1 MDLLLLEKNKHMIK
15 HCLILFCF
23 VLGLHAAHAQ
33 SESTVVYIEQYKKI
47 AVQEMK
53 RTGIPASITLA
64 QGILESNSGESN
76 LAKKFNNHFGIKCK
90 SDWKGETTFQ
100 DDDTKQECF
109 RVYPTA
115 LASFKDHSDFLKNR
129 PNYAALFTL
138 DPVDD
143 SAWAYGLKKAGYATA
158 TDYPR
163 RLLKIIDDYELS
175 QYNFPEL
182 ENEVE
187 DEETAKAVSDGA
199 KAVAVFPKK
208 DTVVAIVKDT
218 LIATITDTVPNKLV
232 DSIVTKP
239 ATPVY
244 TAPTTTQAQIY
255 AADTTNI
262 SLSKVNGINSST
274 NTVENSIPA
283 MKGLGVSKDTVKQV
297 LFTIT
302 KKKVINYP
310 KEKFKIN
317 SVPVLWVKAGSS
329 YLQIAQIHKISLY
342 KLFVYN
348 DIVEADVADKDQL
361 VFIAQKK
368 KSGNKSIHTAKE
380 GETLYEISQNEGV
393 QLSYL
398 KSYNKKLPNG
408 PLKEGTIVLLFKP
421 KETKPEPSFRQV
433 SVKFEFNFFK
443 HLFKRKKK

>member
-1 MDLLLLEKNKHMIK
+1 MK
-15 HCLILFCF
+15 HCLGFLFL
-23 VLGLHAAHAQ
+23 VIGTQIAQAQ

-64 QGILESNSGESN
+64 QGIVESNSGESN

-109 RVYPTA
+109 RVYPNA
-115 LASFKDHSDFLKNR
+115 AASFKDHSDFLKNR

-158 TDYPR
+158 SDYPKK
-163 RLLKIIDDYELS
+163 LLKIIDDYELS

-182 ENEVE
+182 DN
-187 DEETAKAVSDGA
+187 DELDSPLIEKPLIKSPVM
-199 KAVAVFPKK
+199 KVVADTIAIKK
-208 DTVVAIVKDT
+208 DTILTKEIVPTVKKDTIVKM
-218 LIATITDTVPNKLV
+218 
-232 DSIVTKP
+232 DSVINT
-239 ATPVY
+239 TPTPKY
-244 TAPTTTQAQIY
+244 TQAQIF
-255 AADTTNI
+255 AADSSNI
-262 SLSKVNGINSST
+262 ALSKVNGISANN
-274 NTVENSIPA
+274 NTVANDIPT

-329 YLQIAQIHKISLY
+329 YLQIAQLHKISLY

-348 DIVEADVADKDQL
+348 DMEEADVVEKDRL
-361 VFIAQKK
+361 VFLAPKK
-368 KSGNKSIHTAKE
+368 KEGNKSIHTAKE
-380 GETLYEISQNEGV
+380 GETLYEISQNEGI

-398 KSYNKKLPNG
+398 QAYNKNLPKG
-408 PLKEGTIVLLFKP
+408 KLKEGAIVLLFKP
-421 KETKPEPSFRQV
+421 KETKPEPSLKQV
-433 SVKFEFNFFK
+433 SFKFEF
-443 HLFKRKKK
+443 HLFRNLFKKKKKNK

>member
-1 MDLLLLEKNKHMIK
+1 MK
-15 HCLILFCF
+15 HCLILICF
-23 VLGLHAAHAQ
+23 VLGLHTAQAQ
-33 SESTVVYIEQYKKI
+33 SESTVVYIELYKKI

-90 SDWKGETTFQ
+90 SDWKGETTYQ

-158 TDYPR
+158 SDYPK

-182 ENEVE
+182 DNEE
-187 DEETAKAVSDGA
+187 ANTEIL
-199 KAVAVFPKK
+199 PK
-208 DTVVAIVKDT
+208 KDT
-218 LIATITDTVPNKLV
+218 LIATIKDTLPNKIV
-232 DSIVTKP
+232 DTIVSKP
-239 ATPVY
+239 TAPTY
-244 TAPTTTQAQIY
+244 TAPTTITQAQIY

-262 SLSKVNGINSST
+262 SLSKVNGISSSK
-274 NTVENSIPA
+274 NTAENSIPA

-329 YLQIAQIHKISLY
+329 YLQIAQIHKLSLY
-342 KLFVYN
+342 KIFVYN
-348 DIVEADVADKDQL
+348 DMEEADVVAKDQL

-380 GETLYEISQNEGV
+380 GETLYEISQNEGI

-433 SVKFEFNFFK
+433 SLKFEFNFFK
-443 HLFKRKKK
+443 NLFKRKKK

>member
-1 MDLLLLEKNKHMIK
+1 MIK

-23 VLGLHAAHAQ
+23 VLGLHIAHAQ
-33 SESTVVYIEQYKKI
+33 SEATVVYIEQYKKI

-100 DDDTKQECF
+100 DDDAKQECF

-129 PNYAALFTL
+129 PNYAPLFAL

-158 TDYPR
+158 TDYPKR
-163 RLLKIIDDYELS
+163 ILKIIDDYELS

-187 DEETAKAVSDGA
+187 EETAKAVSDGA
-199 KAVAVFPKK
+199 KAVAVLPKK
-208 DTVVAIVKDT
+208 DSVVAIVKDT
-218 LIATITDTVPNKLV
+218 ISNKSLDTVIKQPVVAV
-232 DSIVTKP
+232 DSIKK
-239 ATPVY
+239 
-244 TAPTTTQAQIY
+244 TTQAQIY

-262 SLSKVNGINSST
+262 SLSKVKGIESTNSSS
-274 NTVENSIPA
+274 NSEIPS

-348 DIVEADVADKDQL
+348 DMEEADVVSKDQL

-380 GETLYEISQNEGV
+380 GETLYEISQNEGI

-421 KETKPEPSFRQV
+421 RETKPEPSLRQV

-443 HLFKRKKK
+443 NLFKRKKK

>member
-1 MDLLLLEKNKHMIK
+1 MK
-15 HCLILFCF
+15 HCLILICF
-23 VLGLHAAHAQ
+23 VLGLHTAQAQ
-33 SESTVVYIEQYKKI
+33 SESTVVYIELYKKI

-90 SDWKGETTFQ
+90 SDWKGETTYQ

-158 TDYPR
+158 SDYPK

-182 ENEVE
+182 DNE
-187 DEETAKAVSDGA
+187 EEESAKALSDE
-199 KAVAVFPKK
+199 KKQISFVKTKDSVVKK
-208 DTVVAIVKDT
+208 DTIITKEIVP
-218 LIATITDTVPNKLV
+218 TVKK
-232 DSIVTKP
+232 DSIEKIDSVTN
-239 ATPVY
+239 
-244 TAPTTTQAQIY
+244 TAPTTITQAQIY

-262 SLSKVNGINSST
+262 SLSKVNGISSST
-274 NTVENSIPA
+274 NTAENSIPA

-317 SVPVLWVKAGSS
+317 SAPVLWVKAGSS
-329 YLQIAQIHKISLY
+329 YLQIAQIHKLSLY
-342 KLFVYN
+342 KIFVYN
-348 DIVEADVADKDQL
+348 DMEEADVVAKDQL

-380 GETLYEISQNEGV
+380 GETLYEISQNEGI

-398 KSYNKKLPNG
+398 KSYNQKLPNG

-433 SVKFEFNFFK
+433 SLKFEFNFFK
-443 HLFKRKKK
+443 NLFKRKKK

>member
-1 MDLLLLEKNKHMIK
+1 MK
-15 HCLILFCF
+15 HCLILICF
-23 VLGLHAAHAQ
+23 VLGVHTAQAQ
-33 SESTVVYIEQYKKI
+33 SESTVVYIELYKKI

-90 SDWKGETTFQ
+90 SDWKGETTYQ

-158 TDYPR
+158 SDYPK

-182 ENEVE
+182 DNEE
-187 DEETAKAVSDGA
+187 EESANKALSDEKKQISFVKTKDSV
-199 KAVAVFPKK
+199 VKK
-208 DTVVAIVKDT
+208 DTIITKEIVP
-218 LIATITDTVPNKLV
+218 TVKK
-232 DSIVTKP
+232 DSIEKIDSVTN
-239 ATPVY
+239 
-244 TAPTTTQAQIY
+244 TAPTTITQAQIY

-262 SLSKVNGINSST
+262 SLSKVNGISFST
-274 NTVENSIPA
+274 NTAENSIPA
-283 MKGLGVSKDTVKQV
+283 MKGLGLSKDTVKQV

-329 YLQIAQIHKISLY
+329 YLQIAQIHKLSLY
-342 KLFVYN
+342 KIFVYN
-348 DIVEADVADKDQL
+348 DMEEADVVAKDQL

-368 KSGNKSIHTAKE
+368 KTGNKSIHTAKE
-380 GETLYEISQNEGV
+380 GETLYEISQNEGI

-398 KSYNKKLPNG
+398 KSYNQKLPNG

-433 SVKFEFNFFK
+433 SLKFEFNFLK
-443 HLFKRKKK
+443 NLFKRKKK

>member
-1 MDLLLLEKNKHMIK
+1 MIK

-23 VLGLHAAHAQ
+23 VLGLHIAHAQ
-33 SESTVVYIEQYKKI
+33 SEATVVYIEQYKKI

-100 DDDTKQECF
+100 DDDAKQECF

-129 PNYAALFTL
+129 PNYAPLFAL

-158 TDYPR
+158 TDYPKR
-163 RLLKIIDDYELS
+163 ILKIIDDYELS

-187 DEETAKAVSDGA
+187 EETAKAVSDGA
-199 KAVAVFPKK
+199 KAVAVLPKK
-208 DTVVAIVKDT
+208 DSVVAIVKDT
-218 LIATITDTVPNKLV
+218 ISNKSLDTVIKQPV
-232 DSIVTKP
+232 VAIDSIKK
-239 ATPVY
+239 
-244 TAPTTTQAQIY
+244 TTQAQIY

-262 SLSKVNGINSST
+262 SLSKVKGIESTNSSS
-274 NTVENSIPA
+274 NSEIPS

-348 DIVEADVADKDQL
+348 DMEEADVVSKDQL

-380 GETLYEISQNEGV
+380 GETLYEISQNEGI

-421 KETKPEPSFRQV
+421 RETKPEPSLRQV

-443 HLFKRKKK
+443 NLFKRKKK

>member
-1 MDLLLLEKNKHMIK
+1 MIK
-15 HCLILFCF
+15 HFLILVF
-23 VLGLHAAHAQ
+23 LLMGIQSTHAQ
-33 SESTVVYIEQYKKI
+33 SEATVVYIELYKKI

-76 LAKKFNNHFGIKCK
+76 LAKQFNNHFGIKCK

-129 PNYAALFTL
+129 PNYAPLFAL

-158 TDYPR
+158 TDYPKR
-163 RLLKIIDDYELS
+163 ILKIIDDYELS

-187 DEETAKAVSDGA
+187 EETAKAVSDGP
-199 KAVAVFPKK
+199 KAVAILPKK

-218 LIATITDTVPNKLV
+218 ISTKSLDTVIKQPV
-232 DSIVTKP
+232 VAIDSIKK
-239 ATPVY
+239 
-244 TAPTTTQAQIY
+244 TTQAQIY

-262 SLSKVNGINSST
+262 SLSKVKGIESTNSSS
-274 NTVENSIPA
+274 NSEIPS

-348 DIVEADVADKDQL
+348 DMEEADVVSKDQL

-380 GETLYEISQNEGV
+380 GETLYEISQNEGI

-421 KETKPEPSFRQV
+421 RETKPEPSLRQV

-443 HLFKRKKK
+443 NLFKRKKK

>member
-1 MDLLLLEKNKHMIK
+1 MK
-15 HCLILFCF
+15 HCLILICF
-23 VLGLHAAHAQ
+23 VLGVHTAQAQ
-33 SESTVVYIEQYKKI
+33 SESTVVYIELYKKI

-90 SDWKGETTFQ
+90 SDWKGETTYQ

-158 TDYPR
+158 SDYPK

-182 ENEVE
+182 DNEE
-187 DEETAKAVSDGA
+187 EESANKALSDEKKQISFVKTKDSV
-199 KAVAVFPKK
+199 VKK
-208 DTVVAIVKDT
+208 DTIITKEIVP
-218 LIATITDTVPNKLV
+218 TVKK
-232 DSIVTKP
+232 DSIEKIDSVTN
-239 ATPVY
+239 
-244 TAPTTTQAQIY
+244 TAPTTITQAQIY

-262 SLSKVNGINSST
+262 SLSKVNGISSST
-274 NTVENSIPA
+274 NTAENSIPA
-283 MKGLGVSKDTVKQV
+283 MKGLGLSKDTVKQV

-329 YLQIAQIHKISLY
+329 YLQIAQIHKLSLY
-342 KLFVYN
+342 KIFVYN
-348 DIVEADVADKDQL
+348 DMEEADVVAKDQL

-368 KSGNKSIHTAKE
+368 KAGNKSIHTAKE
-380 GETLYEISQNEGV
+380 GETLYEISQNEGI

-398 KSYNKKLPNG
+398 KSYNQKLPNG

-433 SVKFEFNFFK
+433 SLKFEFNFFK
-443 HLFKRKKK
+443 NLFKRKKK

>member
-1 MDLLLLEKNKHMIK
+1 MMK
-15 HCLILFCF
+15 HCLILICF
-23 VLGLHAAHAQ
+23 VLGLHTAQAQ
-33 SESTVVYIEQYKKI
+33 SESTVVYIELYKKI

-90 SDWKGETTFQ
+90 SDWKGETTYQ

-158 TDYPR
+158 SDYPK

-187 DEETAKAVSDGA
+187 EETSKAVSVGE
-199 KAVAVFPKK
+199 KVVAILPKK

-218 LIATITDTVPNKLV
+218 ISTKSLDTVIKQPV
-232 DSIVTKP
+232 VAIDSIKK
-239 ATPVY
+239 
-244 TAPTTTQAQIY
+244 TTQAQIY

-262 SLSKVNGINSST
+262 SLSRVKGIEST
-274 NTVENSIPA
+274 NSTSNSEIPS
-283 MKGLGVSKDTVKQV
+283 MKGLGLSKDTVKQV

-329 YLQIAQIHKISLY
+329 YLQIAQIHKLSLY
-342 KLFVYN
+342 KIFVYN
-348 DIVEADVADKDQL
+348 DMEEADVVAKDQL

-380 GETLYEISQNEGV
+380 GETLYEISQNEGI

-433 SVKFEFNFFK
+433 SLKFEFNFFK
-443 HLFKRKKK
+443 NLFKRKKK

>member
-1 MDLLLLEKNKHMIK
+1 MK
-15 HCLILFCF
+15 HCLGFLFL
-23 VLGLHAAHAQ
+23 VIGIQIAQAQ

-64 QGILESNSGESN
+64 QGIVESNSGESN

-109 RVYPTA
+109 RVYPNA
-115 LASFKDHSDFLKNR
+115 AASFKDHSDFLKNR

-158 TDYPR
+158 SDYPKK
-163 RLLKIIDDYELS
+163 LLKIIDDYELS

-182 ENEVE
+182 DN
-187 DEETAKAVSDGA
+187 DELDSPVIEKPLIKSPVM
-199 KAVAVFPKK
+199 KVVADTIAIKK
-208 DTVVAIVKDT
+208 DTILTKEIVPTVKKDTIVKM
-218 LIATITDTVPNKLV
+218 
-232 DSIVTKP
+232 DSVINT
-239 ATPVY
+239 TPTPKY
-244 TAPTTTQAQIY
+244 TQAQIF
-255 AADTTNI
+255 AADSSNI
-262 SLSKVNGINSST
+262 ALSKVNGISANN
-274 NTVENSIPA
+274 NTIANDIPT

-329 YLQIAQIHKISLY
+329 YLQIAQLHKISLY

-348 DIVEADVADKDQL
+348 DMEEADVVEKDRL
-361 VFIAQKK
+361 VFLAPKK

-380 GETLYEISQNEGV
+380 GETLYEISQNEGI

-398 KSYNKKLPNG
+398 QAYNKNLPKG
-408 PLKEGTIVLLFKP
+408 KLKEGTIVLLFKP
-421 KETKPEPSFRQV
+421 KETKPEPSLKQV
-433 SVKFEFNFFK
+433 SFKFEF
-443 HLFKRKKK
+443 HLFRNLFKKKKKNK

>member
-1 MDLLLLEKNKHMIK
+1 MK
-15 HCLILFCF
+15 HCLGFLFL
-23 VLGLHAAHAQ
+23 VIGTQIAQAQ

-64 QGILESNSGESN
+64 QGIVESNSGESN

-129 PNYAALFTL
+129 PNYAPLFAL

-158 TDYPR
+158 PDYPK

-182 ENEVE
+182 ENEIE
-187 DEETAKAVSDGA
+187 EEETAKAVSDGA
-199 KAVAVFPKK
+199 KAVAILPKK
-208 DTVVAIVKDT
+208 DSVVAIVKDT
-218 LIATITDTVPNKLV
+218 ISTKSLDTLIKQPVVAK
-232 DSIVTKP
+232 DSIKK
-239 ATPVY
+239 
-244 TAPTTTQAQIY
+244 TTQAQIY
-255 AADTTNI
+255 ATDTTNI
-262 SLSKVNGINSST
+262 SLSKVKGIESANSSS
-274 NTVENSIPA
+274 NSEIPS

-348 DIVEADVADKDQL
+348 DMEEADVVSKDQL

-368 KSGNKSIHTAKE
+368 KSGNKSIHTAK
-380 GETLYEISQNEGV
+380 
-393 QLSYL
+393 
-398 KSYNKKLPNG
+398 
-408 PLKEGTIVLLFKP
+408 
-421 KETKPEPSFRQV
+421 V
-433 SVKFEFNFFK
+433 S
-443 HLFKRKKK
+443 

>member
-1 MDLLLLEKNKHMIK
+1 MIK

-23 VLGLHAAHAQ
+23 VLGLHIAHAQ
-33 SESTVVYIEQYKKI
+33 SEATVVYIEQYKKI

-129 PNYAALFTL
+129 PNYAPLFAL

-158 TDYPR
+158 TDYPKR
-163 RLLKIIDDYELS
+163 ILKIIDDYELS

-187 DEETAKAVSDGA
+187 EETAKAVA
-199 KAVAVFPKK
+199 ILPKK
-208 DTVVAIVKDT
+208 DSVVAIVKDT
-218 LIATITDTVPNKLV
+218 ISTKSIDTVIKQPVVAV
-232 DSIVTKP
+232 DSIKK
-239 ATPVY
+239 
-244 TAPTTTQAQIY
+244 TTQAQIY

-262 SLSKVNGINSST
+262 SLSKVKGIESTNSSS
-274 NTVENSIPA
+274 NSEIPS

-348 DIVEADVADKDQL
+348 DMEEADVVSKDQL

-368 KSGNKSIHTAKE
+368 KYGNKSIHNAKE
-380 GETLYEISQNEGV
+380 GETLYEISQNEGI

-421 KETKPEPSFRQV
+421 RETKPEPSLRQV

-443 HLFKRKKK
+443 NLFKRKKK

>member
-1 MDLLLLEKNKHMIK
+1 MK
-15 HCLILFCF
+15 HCLGFLFL
-23 VLGLHAAHAQ
+23 VIGTQIAQAQ

-64 QGILESNSGESN
+64 QGIVESNSGESN

-109 RVYPTA
+109 RVYPNA
-115 LASFKDHSDFLKNR
+115 AASFKDHSDFLKNR

-158 TDYPR
+158 SDYPKK
-163 RLLKIIDDYELS
+163 LLKIIDDYELS

-182 ENEVE
+182 DN
-187 DEETAKAVSDGA
+187 DELDSPVIEKQLIKSPVM
-199 KAVAVFPKK
+199 KVVADTIAINKDTILTKEIVPTVKK
-208 DTVVAIVKDT
+208 DTIVKM
-218 LIATITDTVPNKLV
+218 
-232 DSIVTKP
+232 DSVINT
-239 ATPVY
+239 TPTPKY
-244 TAPTTTQAQIY
+244 TQAQIF
-255 AADTTNI
+255 AADSSNI
-262 SLSKVNGINSST
+262 ALSKVNGISANN
-274 NTVENSIPA
+274 NTVANDIPT

-329 YLQIAQIHKISLY
+329 YLQIAQLHKISLY

-348 DIVEADVADKDQL
+348 DMEEADVVEKDRL
-361 VFIAQKK
+361 VFLAPKK

-380 GETLYEISQNEGV
+380 GETLYEISQNEGI

-398 KSYNKKLPNG
+398 QAYNKNLPKG
-408 PLKEGTIVLLFKP
+408 KLKEGTIVLLFKP
-421 KETKPEPSFRQV
+421 KETKPEPSLKQV
-433 SVKFEFNFFK
+433 SFKFEF
-443 HLFKRKKK
+443 HLFRNLFKKKKKNK

>member
-1 MDLLLLEKNKHMIK
+1 MK
-15 HCLILFCF
+15 HCLGFLFL
-23 VLGLHAAHAQ
+23 VIGTQIAQAQ

-64 QGILESNSGESN
+64 QGIVESNSGESN

-109 RVYPTA
+109 RVYPNA
-115 LASFKDHSDFLKNR
+115 AASFKDHSDFLKNR

-158 TDYPR
+158 SDYPKK
-163 RLLKIIDDYELS
+163 LLKIIDDYELS

-182 ENEVE
+182 DN
-187 DEETAKAVSDGA
+187 DELDSPVIEKQLIKSPVM
-199 KAVAVFPKK
+199 KVVADTIAINKDTILTKEIVPTVKK
-208 DTVVAIVKDT
+208 DTIVKM
-218 LIATITDTVPNKLV
+218 
-232 DSIVTKP
+232 DSVINT
-239 ATPVY
+239 TPTPKY
-244 TAPTTTQAQIY
+244 TQAQIF
-255 AADTTNI
+255 AADSSNI
-262 SLSKVNGINSST
+262 ALSKVNGISANN
-274 NTVENSIPA
+274 NTVANDIPT

-329 YLQIAQIHKISLY
+329 YLQIAQLHKISLY

-348 DIVEADVADKDQL
+348 DMEEADVVEKDRL
-361 VFIAQKK
+361 VFLAPKK

-380 GETLYEISQNEGV
+380 GETLYEISQNEGI

-398 KSYNKKLPNG
+398 QAYNKNLPKG
-408 PLKEGTIVLLFKP
+408 KLKEGTIVLLFKP
-421 KETKPEPSFRQV
+421 KETKPEASLKQV
-433 SVKFEFNFFK
+433 SFKFEF
-443 HLFKRKKK
+443 HLFRNLFKKKKKNK

>member
-1 MDLLLLEKNKHMIK
+1 MIK

-187 DEETAKAVSDGA
+187 ETTKPVSDE
-199 KAVAVFPKK
+199 KK
-208 DTVVAIVKDT
+208 NIVNATVKDT
-218 LIATITDTVPNKLV
+218 LIATMIDTVPNKLV

-239 ATPVY
+239 P
-244 TAPTTTQAQIY
+244 TAAYSVPTTTQAQIY

-262 SLSKVNGINSST
+262 SLSKVNGISSST

-283 MKGLGVSKDTVKQV
+283 MKGLDISKDTVKQV

-348 DIVEADVADKDQL
+348 DILEADVADKDQL

-380 GETLYEISQNEGV
+380 GETLYEISQNEAI

-443 HLFKRKKK
+443 QLFKRKKK

>member
-1 MDLLLLEKNKHMIK
+1 
-15 HCLILFCF
+15 
-23 VLGLHAAHAQ
+23 
-33 SESTVVYIEQYKKI
+33 
-47 AVQEMK
+47 
-53 RTGIPASITLA
+53 
-64 QGILESNSGESN
+64 
-76 LAKKFNNHFGIKCK
+76 
-90 SDWKGETTFQ
+90 
-100 DDDTKQECF
+100 
-109 RVYPTA
+109 
-115 LASFKDHSDFLKNR
+115 
-129 PNYAALFTL
+129 
-138 DPVDD
+138 
-143 SAWAYGLKKAGYATA
+143 
-158 TDYPR
+158 
-163 RLLKIIDDYELS
+163 
-175 QYNFPEL
+175 
-182 ENEVE
+182 
-187 DEETAKAVSDGA
+187 
-199 KAVAVFPKK
+199 
-208 DTVVAIVKDT
+208 VVAIVKDT
-218 LIATITDTVPNKLV
+218 ISTKSLDTVIKQPV
-232 DSIVTKP
+232 VAIDSIKK
-239 ATPVY
+239 
-244 TAPTTTQAQIY
+244 TTQAQIY

-262 SLSKVNGINSST
+262 SLSKVKGIESTNSSS
-274 NTVENSIPA
+274 NSEIPS

-348 DIVEADVADKDQL
+348 DMEEADVVSKDQL

-380 GETLYEISQNEGV
+380 GETLYEISQNEGI

-421 KETKPEPSFRQV
+421 RETKPEPSLRQV

-443 HLFKRKKK
+443 NLFKRKKK

>member
-1 MDLLLLEKNKHMIK
+1 MK
-15 HCLILFCF
+15 HCLMILCILF
-23 VLGLHAAHAQ
+23 GMNTIYAQ

-64 QGILESNSGESN
+64 QGIVESNSGESN

-115 LASFKDHSDFLKNR
+115 AASFKDHSDFLKNR
-129 PNYAALFTL
+129 PNYAPLFAL

-158 TDYPR
+158 SDYPKK
-163 RLLKIIDDYELS
+163 LLKIIDDYELS

-182 ENEVE
+182 DTVDADIPVKKEITPVVK
-187 DEETAKAVSDGA
+187 DIAPVI
-199 KAVAVFPKK
+199 KK
-208 DTVVAIVKDT
+208 DTVPA
-218 LIATITDTVPNKLV
+218 KLADVVIDKPVMV
-232 DSIVTKP
+232 DSVK
-239 ATPVY
+239 
-244 TAPTTTQAQIY
+244 TTTQAQIY
-255 AADTTNI
+255 AADTSNI
-262 SLSKVNGINSST
+262 SLSKVKGIEATNSSL
-274 NTVENSIPA
+274 NSEMPS

-342 KLFVYN
+342 KLFMYN
-348 DIVEADVADKDQL
+348 DTEEADVVAKDQL
-361 VFIAQKK
+361 VFIALKK

-380 GETLYEISQNEGV
+380 GETLYAV
-393 QLSYL
+393 SYTHL
-398 KSYNKKLPNG
+398 TLPTNV
-408 PLKEGTIVLLFKP
+408 P
-421 KETKPEPSFRQV
+421 
-433 SVKFEFNFFK
+433 
-443 HLFKRKKK
+443 

>member
-1 MDLLLLEKNKHMIK
+1 
-15 HCLILFCF
+15 
-23 VLGLHAAHAQ
+23 VLGLHIAHAQ
-33 SESTVVYIEQYKKI
+33 SEATVVYIEQYKKI

-100 DDDTKQECF
+100 DDDAKQECF

-129 PNYAALFTL
+129 PNYAPLFAL

-158 TDYPR
+158 TDYPKR
-163 RLLKIIDDYELS
+163 ILKIIDDYELS

-187 DEETAKAVSDGA
+187 EETAKAVSDGP
-199 KAVAVFPKK
+199 KAVAILPKK

-218 LIATITDTVPNKLV
+218 ISTKSLDTVIKQPV
-232 DSIVTKP
+232 VAIDSIKK
-239 ATPVY
+239 
-244 TAPTTTQAQIY
+244 TTQAQIY

-262 SLSKVNGINSST
+262 SLSKVKGIESTNSSS
-274 NTVENSIPA
+274 NSEIPS

-348 DIVEADVADKDQL
+348 DMEEADVVSKDQL

-380 GETLYEISQNEGV
+380 GETLYEISQNEGI

-421 KETKPEPSFRQV
+421 RETKPEPSLRQV

-443 HLFKRKKK
+443 NLFKRKKK

>member
-1 MDLLLLEKNKHMIK
+1 MK
-15 HCLILFCF
+15 HCLGFLFL
-23 VLGLHAAHAQ
+23 VIGTQIAQAQ

-64 QGILESNSGESN
+64 QGIVESNSGESN

-109 RVYPTA
+109 RVYPNA
-115 LASFKDHSDFLKNR
+115 AASFKDHSDFLKNR

-158 TDYPR
+158 SDYPR
-163 RLLKIIDDYELS
+163 KLLKIIDDYELS

-182 ENEVE
+182 DNE
-187 DEETAKAVSDGA
+187 EEESAKAVSDE
-199 KAVAVFPKK
+199 KKEISFVKTKDSVVKK
-208 DTVVAIVKDT
+208 DTILTKEIVPTVKKDT
-218 LIATITDTVPNKLV
+218 IEKI
-232 DSIVTKP
+232 DSVIN
-239 ATPVY
+239 
-244 TAPTTTQAQIY
+244 TAPTPKYTQAQIF
-255 AADTTNI
+255 AADSSNI
-262 SLSKVNGINSST
+262 ALSKVNGISANN
-274 NTVENSIPA
+274 NTVANDIPT

-329 YLQIAQIHKISLY
+329 YLQIAQLHKISLY

-348 DIVEADVADKDQL
+348 DMEEADVVDKDRL
-361 VFIAQKK
+361 VFLAPKK

-380 GETLYEISQNEGV
+380 GETLYEISQNEGI

-398 KSYNKKLPNG
+398 QAYNKNLPKG
-408 PLKEGTIVLLFKP
+408 KLKEGAIVLLFKP
-421 KETKPEPSFRQV
+421 KETKPEPSLKQV
-433 SVKFEFNFFK
+433 SFKFEF
-443 HLFKRKKK
+443 HLFRNLFKKKKKNK

>member
-1 MDLLLLEKNKHMIK
+1 MK
-15 HCLILFCF
+15 HCLILICF
-23 VLGLHAAHAQ
+23 VLGVHTAQAQ
-33 SESTVVYIEQYKKI
+33 SESTVVYIELYKKI

-90 SDWKGETTFQ
+90 SDWKGETTYQ

-158 TDYPR
+158 SDYPK

-182 ENEVE
+182 DNE
-187 DEETAKAVSDGA
+187 EEESAKALSDE
-199 KAVAVFPKK
+199 KKQISFVKTKDSVVKK
-208 DTVVAIVKDT
+208 DTIITKEIVP
-218 LIATITDTVPNKLV
+218 TVKK
-232 DSIVTKP
+232 DSIEKIDSVTN
-239 ATPVY
+239 
-244 TAPTTTQAQIY
+244 TASTTITQAQIY
-255 AADTTNI
+255 ASDTTNI
-262 SLSKVNGINSST
+262 TLSKVNGISSST
-274 NTVENSIPA
+274 NTAENSIPA
-283 MKGLGVSKDTVKQV
+283 MKGLGLSKDTVKQV

-329 YLQIAQIHKISLY
+329 YLQIAQIHKLSLY
-342 KLFVYN
+342 KIFVYN
-348 DIVEADVADKDQL
+348 DMEEADVVAKDQL

-368 KSGNKSIHTAKE
+368 KAGNKSIHTAKE
-380 GETLYEISQNEGV
+380 GETLYEISQNEGI

-398 KSYNKKLPNG
+398 KSYNQKLPNG

-433 SVKFEFNFFK
+433 SLKFEFNFLK
-443 HLFKRKKK
+443 NLFKRKKK

>member
-1 MDLLLLEKNKHMIK
+1 MFKYSFIF
-15 HCLILFCF
+15 ICF
-23 VLGLHAAHAQ
+23 VLELNFAHAQ
-33 SESTVVYIEQYKKI
+33 TEATVVYIEQYKKI

-90 SDWKGETTFQ
+90 SDWKGATTFQ

-109 RVYPTA
+109 RVYPNA

-129 PNYAALFTL
+129 PNYAPLFVL

-158 TDYPR
+158 IDYPKR
-163 RLLKIIDDYELS
+163 ILKIIDDYELS

-182 ENEVE
+182 DDEE
-187 DEETAKAVSDGA
+187 EETAKAVSDGA
-199 KAVAVFPKK
+199 KAVSDGAKAK
-208 DTVVAIVKDT
+208 DTISSKK
-218 LIATITDTVPNKLV
+218 TDTIINQSVLVAV
-232 DSIVTKP
+232 DSIKK
-239 ATPVY
+239 
-244 TAPTTTQAQIY
+244 TTQAQIY

-262 SLSKVNGINSST
+262 SLSKIKGIESTNSSS
-274 NTVENSIPA
+274 NTEIPS

-297 LFTIT
+297 LLTLP
-302 KKKVINYP
+302 KKELINYP

-329 YLQIAQIHKISLY
+329 YLQIAQTHKISLY
-342 KLFVYN
+342 KLFEYN
-348 DIVEADVADKDQL
+348 DMEEADVVEKDQL
-361 VFIAQKK
+361 IFIAQKK
-368 KSGNKSIHTAKE
+368 KSGNKSIHNAKE
-380 GETLYEISQNEGV
+380 GETLYEISQNEGI
-393 QLSYL
+393 QLSFL
-398 KSYNKKLPNG
+398 KSYNNKLPNG

-421 KETKPEPSFRQV
+421 KETKPEPSLRQV
-433 SVKFEFNFFK
+433 SVKFEFHFFK
-443 HLFKRKKK
+443 NLFKRKKK

>member
-1 MDLLLLEKNKHMIK
+1 MIK

-23 VLGLHAAHAQ
+23 VLGLHAANAQ

-143 SAWAYGLKKAGYATA
+143 SAWAYGLKKSGYATA

-187 DEETAKAVSDGA
+187 ETTKPVSDE
-199 KAVAVFPKK
+199 KK
-208 DTVVAIVKDT
+208 NIVNSTVKDT
-218 LIATITDTVPNKLV
+218 PIATMIDTVPNKLV
-232 DSIVTKP
+232 DSSVTKP
-239 ATPVY
+239 STPAY
-244 TAPTTTQAQIY
+244 SAPTTTQAQIY

-262 SLSKVNGINSST
+262 SLSKVNGISSST

-283 MKGLGVSKDTVKQV
+283 MKGLGISKDTVKQV

-348 DIVEADVADKDQL
+348 DILEADVADKDQL

-380 GETLYEISQNEGV
+380 GETLYEISQNEAI

-433 SVKFEFNFFK
+433 SLKFEFNFFK
-443 HLFKRKKK
+443 NLFKRKKK

>member
-1 MDLLLLEKNKHMIK
+1 MIK

-23 VLGLHAAHAQ
+23 VLGLHIAHAQ
-33 SESTVVYIEQYKKI
+33 SEATVVYIEQYKKI

-100 DDDTKQECF
+100 DDDAKQECF

-129 PNYAALFTL
+129 PNYAPLFAL

-158 TDYPR
+158 TDYPKR
-163 RLLKIIDDYELS
+163 ILKIIDDYELS

-187 DEETAKAVSDGA
+187 EEIAKAVSDEAKAISDGA
-199 KAVAVFPKK
+199 KTAAILPKK
-208 DTVVAIVKDT
+208 DSVVAIVKDT
-218 LIATITDTVPNKLV
+218 ISTKSIDTVIKQPVVAV
-232 DSIVTKP
+232 DSIKK
-239 ATPVY
+239 
-244 TAPTTTQAQIY
+244 TTQAQIY

-262 SLSKVNGINSST
+262 SLSKVKGIESTNSSS
-274 NTVENSIPA
+274 NSEIPS

-348 DIVEADVADKDQL
+348 DMEEADVVSKDQL

-380 GETLYEISQNEGV
+380 GETLYEISQNEGI

-421 KETKPEPSFRQV
+421 RETKPEPSLRQV

-443 HLFKRKKK
+443 NLFKRKKK

>member
-1 MDLLLLEKNKHMIK
+1 
-15 HCLILFCF
+15 
-23 VLGLHAAHAQ
+23 VLGLHIAHAQ
-33 SESTVVYIEQYKKI
+33 SEATVVYIEQYKKI

-129 PNYAALFTL
+129 PNYAPLFAL

-158 TDYPR
+158 PDYPKR
-163 RLLKIIDDYELS
+163 ILKIIDDYELS

-187 DEETAKAVSDGA
+187 EEETAKAVSDGA
-199 KAVAVFPKK
+199 KAVAVLPKK
-208 DTVVAIVKDT
+208 DSVVAIVKDT
-218 LIATITDTVPNKLV
+218 ISTKSIDTVIKQPV
-232 DSIVTKP
+232 VAIDSIKK
-239 ATPVY
+239 
-244 TAPTTTQAQIY
+244 TTQAQIY

-262 SLSKVNGINSST
+262 SLSKVKGIESSNSSS
-274 NTVENSIPA
+274 NSEIPS

-348 DIVEADVADKDQL
+348 DMEEADVVSKDQL

-380 GETLYEISQNEGV
+380 GETLYEISQNEGI

-421 KETKPEPSFRQV
+421 RETKPEPSLRQV

-443 HLFKRKKK
+443 NLFKRKKK

>member
-1 MDLLLLEKNKHMIK
+1 MK
-15 HCLILFCF
+15 HCLILICF
-23 VLGLHAAHAQ
+23 VLGVHTAQAQ
-33 SESTVVYIEQYKKI
+33 SESTVVYIELYKKI

-90 SDWKGETTFQ
+90 SDWKGETTYQ

-158 TDYPR
+158 SDYPK

-182 ENEVE
+182 DNEE
-187 DEETAKAVSDGA
+187 EESANKALSDEKKQISFVKTKDSV
-199 KAVAVFPKK
+199 VKK
-208 DTVVAIVKDT
+208 DTIITKEIVP
-218 LIATITDTVPNKLV
+218 TVKK
-232 DSIVTKP
+232 DSIEKIDSVTN
-239 ATPVY
+239 
-244 TAPTTTQAQIY
+244 TASTTITQAQIY
-255 AADTTNI
+255 ASDTTNI
-262 SLSKVNGINSST
+262 TLSKVNGISSST
-274 NTVENSIPA
+274 NTAENSIPA
-283 MKGLGVSKDTVKQV
+283 MKGLGLSKDTVKQV

-329 YLQIAQIHKISLY
+329 YLQIAQIHKLSLY
-342 KLFVYN
+342 KIFVYN
-348 DIVEADVADKDQL
+348 DMEEADVVAKDQL

-368 KSGNKSIHTAKE
+368 KAGNKSIHTAKE
-380 GETLYEISQNEGV
+380 GETLYEISQNEGI

-398 KSYNKKLPNG
+398 KSYNQKLPNG

-433 SVKFEFNFFK
+433 SLKFEFNFFK
-443 HLFKRKKK
+443 NLFKRKKK

>member
-1 MDLLLLEKNKHMIK
+1 MIK
-15 HCLILFCF
+15 HCLILFYF
-23 VLGLHAAHAQ
+23 VLGLHTAHAQ
-33 SESTVVYIEQYKKI
+33 SEATVVYIEQYKKI

-100 DDDTKQECF
+100 DDDAKQECF

-129 PNYAALFTL
+129 PNYAPLFAL

-158 TDYPR
+158 TDYPKR
-163 RLLKIIDDYELS
+163 ILKIIDDYELS

-187 DEETAKAVSDGA
+187 EETAKAVSDGP
-199 KAVAVFPKK
+199 KAVAILPKK

-218 LIATITDTVPNKLV
+218 ISTKSLDTVIKQPV
-232 DSIVTKP
+232 VAIDSIKK
-239 ATPVY
+239 
-244 TAPTTTQAQIY
+244 TTQAQIY

-262 SLSKVNGINSST
+262 SLSKVKGIESTNSSS
-274 NTVENSIPA
+274 NSEIPS

-348 DIVEADVADKDQL
+348 DMEEADVVSKDQL

-380 GETLYEISQNEGV
+380 GETLYEISQNEGI

-421 KETKPEPSFRQV
+421 RETKPEPSLRQV

-443 HLFKRKKK
+443 NLFKRKKK

>member
-1 MDLLLLEKNKHMIK
+1 MK
-15 HCLILFCF
+15 HCLIILCIL
-23 VLGLHAAHAQ
+23 VGINTSYAQ

-64 QGILESNSGESN
+64 QGIVESNSGESN

-109 RVYPTA
+109 RVYPSA
-115 LASFKDHSDFLKNR
+115 AASFKDHSDFLKNR
-129 PNYAALFTL
+129 PNYAPLFAL

-158 TDYPR
+158 SDYPR
-163 RLLKIIDDYELS
+163 KLLKIIDDYELS

-182 ENEVE
+182 DTVDADIPVKKEISPV
-187 DEETAKAVSDGA
+187 V
-199 KAVAVFPKK
+199 K
-208 DTVVAIVKDT
+208 DTVPVKIKDT
-218 LIATITDTVPNKLV
+218 VQPVVV
-232 DSIVTKP
+232 DSVK
-239 ATPVY
+239 
-244 TAPTTTQAQIY
+244 TTTQAQIF
-255 AADTTNI
+255 ATDTTNI
-262 SLSKVNGINSST
+262 SLSKVNGINSS
-274 NTVENSIPA
+274 NSSVATDIPT
-283 MKGLGVSKDTVKQV
+283 MKGLGISKDTVKQV

-302 KKKVINYP
+302 KKKIINYP

-342 KLFVYN
+342 KLFMYN
-348 DIVEADVADKDQL
+348 DMEEADVVTKDQL

-368 KSGNKSIHTAKE
+368 KSGNKSVHMVKD
-380 GETLYEISQNEGV
+380 GETLYEISQTEGI
-393 QLSYL
+393 QLNYL
-398 KSYNKKLPNG
+398 KAYNKNLSNG
-408 PLKEGTIVLLFKP
+408 KLKEGTIVLLFKP
-421 KETKPEPSFRQV
+421 RERKPEPSFRQV
-433 SVKFEFNFFK
+433 SFKFEFNIFK
-443 HLFKRKKK
+443 NLFKRKKK

>member
-1 MDLLLLEKNKHMIK
+1 
-15 HCLILFCF
+15 
-23 VLGLHAAHAQ
+23 VLGLHIAHAQ
-33 SESTVVYIEQYKKI
+33 SEATVVYIEQYKKI

-100 DDDTKQECF
+100 DDDAKQECF

-129 PNYAALFTL
+129 PNYAPLFAL

-158 TDYPR
+158 TDYPKR
-163 RLLKIIDDYELS
+163 ILKIIDDYELS

-187 DEETAKAVSDGA
+187 EEIAKAVSDEAKAISDGA
-199 KAVAVFPKK
+199 KTAAILPKK
-208 DTVVAIVKDT
+208 DSVVAIVKDT
-218 LIATITDTVPNKLV
+218 ISTKSIDTVIKQPVVAV
-232 DSIVTKP
+232 DSIKK
-239 ATPVY
+239 
-244 TAPTTTQAQIY
+244 TTQAQIY

-262 SLSKVNGINSST
+262 SLSKVKGIESTNSSS
-274 NTVENSIPA
+274 NSEIPS

-348 DIVEADVADKDQL
+348 DMEEADVVSKDQL

-380 GETLYEISQNEGV
+380 GETLYEISQNEGI

-421 KETKPEPSFRQV
+421 RETKPEPSLRQV

-443 HLFKRKKK
+443 NLFKRKKK

>member
-1 MDLLLLEKNKHMIK
+1 MIK

-187 DEETAKAVSDGA
+187 ETTKPVSDE
-199 KAVAVFPKK
+199 KK
-208 DTVVAIVKDT
+208 NIVNATVKDT
-218 LIATITDTVPNKLV
+218 LIATMIDTVPNKLV

-239 ATPVY
+239 PTAAY
-244 TAPTTTQAQIY
+244 SAPTTTQAQIY

-262 SLSKVNGINSST
+262 SLSKVNGISSST

-283 MKGLGVSKDTVKQV
+283 MKGLGISKDTVKQV

-348 DIVEADVADKDQL
+348 DILEADVADKDQL

-368 KSGNKSIHTAKE
+368 KYGNKSIHTAKE
-380 GETLYEISQNEGV
+380 GETLYEISQNEGI

-443 HLFKRKKK
+443 QLFKRKKK

>member
-1 MDLLLLEKNKHMIK
+1 MIK
-15 HCLILFCF
+15 HCFILFCF
-23 VLGLHAAHAQ
+23 VLGLHVAHAQ
-33 SESTVVYIEQYKKI
+33 SEATVVYIEQYKKNRCTRNE
-47 AVQEMK
+47 A
-53 RTGIPASITLA
+53 TGIPASITLA

-100 DDDTKQECF
+100 DDDAKQECF

-129 PNYAALFTL
+129 PNYAPLFAL

-158 TDYPR
+158 SDYPKR
-163 RLLKIIDDYELS
+163 ILKIIDDYELS

-187 DEETAKAVSDGA
+187 EEETAKAVSDGA
-199 KAVAVFPKK
+199 KVVAILPKK

-218 LIATITDTVPNKLV
+218 ISTKSLDTVIKQPV
-232 DSIVTKP
+232 FAIDSIKK
-239 ATPVY
+239 
-244 TAPTTTQAQIY
+244 TTQAQIY

-262 SLSKVNGINSST
+262 SLSRVKGIEST
-274 NTVENSIPA
+274 NSTSNSEIPS
-283 MKGLGVSKDTVKQV
+283 MKGLGLSKDTVKQV

-329 YLQIAQIHKISLY
+329 YLQIAQIHKMSLY

-348 DIVEADVADKDQL
+348 DMEEADVVSKDQL
-361 VFIAQKK
+361 VFIALKK

-380 GETLYEISQNEGV
+380 GETLYEISQNEGI

-421 KETKPEPSFRQV
+421 RETKPEPSLRQV

-443 HLFKRKKK
+443 NLFKRKKKIIPHYVYYQSIR

>member
-1 MDLLLLEKNKHMIK
+1 MK
-15 HCLILFCF
+15 HCLILICF
-23 VLGLHAAHAQ
+23 VLGVHTAQAQ
-33 SESTVVYIEQYKKI
+33 SESTVVYIELYKKI

-90 SDWKGETTFQ
+90 SDWKGETTYQ

-158 TDYPR
+158 SDYPK

-182 ENEVE
+182 DNEE
-187 DEETAKAVSDGA
+187 EESANKALSDEKKQISFVKTKDSV
-199 KAVAVFPKK
+199 VKK
-208 DTVVAIVKDT
+208 DTIITKEIVP
-218 LIATITDTVPNKLV
+218 TVKK
-232 DSIVTKP
+232 DSIEKIDSVTN
-239 ATPVY
+239 
-244 TAPTTTQAQIY
+244 TAPTTITQAQIY

-262 SLSKVNGINSST
+262 SLSKVNGISSST
-274 NTVENSIPA
+274 NTAENSIPA
-283 MKGLGVSKDTVKQV
+283 MKGLGLSKDTVKQV

-329 YLQIAQIHKISLY
+329 YLQIAQIHKLSLY
-342 KLFVYN
+342 KIFVYN
-348 DIVEADVADKDQL
+348 DMEEADVVAKDQL

-368 KSGNKSIHTAKE
+368 KAGNKSIHTAKE
-380 GETLYEISQNEGV
+380 GETLYEISQNEGI

-398 KSYNKKLPNG
+398 KSYNQKLPNG

-433 SVKFEFNFFK
+433 SLKFEFNFLK
-443 HLFKRKKK
+443 NLFKRKKK

>member
-1 MDLLLLEKNKHMIK
+1 MK
-15 HCLILFCF
+15 HCLILICF
-23 VLGLHAAHAQ
+23 VLGVHTAQAQ
-33 SESTVVYIEQYKKI
+33 SESTVVYIELYKKI

-90 SDWKGETTFQ
+90 SDWKGETTYQ

-158 TDYPR
+158 SDYPK

-182 ENEVE
+182 DNE
-187 DEETAKAVSDGA
+187 EEESAKALSDE
-199 KAVAVFPKK
+199 KKQISFVKTKDSVVKK
-208 DTVVAIVKDT
+208 DSIITKEIVPTVK
-218 LIATITDTVPNKLV
+218 K
-232 DSIVTKP
+232 DSIEKIDSVTN
-239 ATPVY
+239 
-244 TAPTTTQAQIY
+244 TAPTTITQAQIY
-255 AADTTNI
+255 ASDTTNI
-262 SLSKVNGINSST
+262 TLSKVNGISSST
-274 NTVENSIPA
+274 NTAENSIPA
-283 MKGLGVSKDTVKQV
+283 MKGLGLSKDTVKQV

-329 YLQIAQIHKISLY
+329 YLQIAQIHKLSLY
-342 KLFVYN
+342 KIFVYN
-348 DIVEADVADKDQL
+348 DMEEADVVAKDQL

-368 KSGNKSIHTAKE
+368 KTGNKSIHTAKE
-380 GETLYEISQNEGV
+380 GETLYEISQNEGI

-398 KSYNKKLPNG
+398 KSYNQKLPNG

-433 SVKFEFNFFK
+433 SLKFEFNFLK
-443 HLFKRKKK
+443 NLFKRKKK